1 MFKSVAH
8 TVLALAMLVTAEA
21 SYDGPGIKYNV
32 YGGGVNPCNESN
44 IAFSGE
50 TTKLFMFETEFEEDA
65 LCEHDIIYGPN
76 GTTITAYT
84 KLQRIEC
91 KPDVME
97 VEAYNCFDDACMNCS
112 SSMEMDAFV
121 TTSNIQAVLEDPFGC
136 FEMLNA
142 TENRT
147 AFAGDISDFFNVDTM
162 SAQRFLKS
170 GDKNDIEEYW
180 NYFFEKSCGDEWLAK
195 VKASKAPSKF
205 GNHGSQILVSVLA
218 VVAMA
223 VAVVA

>member
-1 MFKSVAH
+1 MFKSIAH

-21 SYDGPGIKYNV
+21 SYDGPGIKYNI
-32 YGGGVNPCNESN
+32 YGAGVAPCNESN
-44 IAFSGE
+44 IAFIGE
-50 TTKLFMFETEFEEDA
+50 TTKLFQFETKLEEDA
-65 LCEHDIIYGPN
+65 LCEHDIIDGPN
-76 GTTITAYT
+76 GPATVYT

-91 KPDVME
+91 KSDVME

-112 SSMEMDAFV
+112 KSMEFDAFV
-121 TTSNIQAVLEDPFGC
+121 TTRNIQDVLEDPFGC
-136 FEMLNA
+136 FEMVNA

-147 AFAGDISDFFNVDTM
+147 AVDGDISEFFNIDTM
-162 SAQRFLKS
+162 SAQRFLTS

-180 NYFFEKSCGDEWLAK
+180 NYFFGTACGDEWLAT
-195 VKASKAPSKF
+195 VKDSHVPSQF

-218 VVAMA
+218 AVAMA